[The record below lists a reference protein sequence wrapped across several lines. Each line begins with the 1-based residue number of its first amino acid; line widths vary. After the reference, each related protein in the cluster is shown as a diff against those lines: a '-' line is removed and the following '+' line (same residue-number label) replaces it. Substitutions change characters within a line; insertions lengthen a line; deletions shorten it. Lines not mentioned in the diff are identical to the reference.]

1 MLSAIQI
8 QQHHFFHVEIE
19 SHAKDSAETDEE
31 QYVIEIA
38 CSEPVYHAERDL
50 WHLNLEVRFDAEKD
64 APPVR
69 YRGRLGVHGTFRIH
83 PDFAPDKRVD
93 LVKMNGGSLL
103 LGATREM
110 IVMVTARSA
119 RGPLELATFDARM
132 FLDTGKPSERVA
144 ER

>member
-8 QQHHFFHVEIE
+8 QQHHFFHVEIA

-38 CSEPVYHAERDL
+38 CSEPNHNADRDL
-50 WHLNLEVRFDAEKD
+50 WNLNLEVRFGPEKD
-64 APPVR
+64 GPPVR
-69 YRGRLGVHGTFRIH
+69 YRGRLGVHGIFRIH
-83 PDFAPDKRVD
+83 PDFAPEKRVD

-103 LGATREM
+103 LGAAREM
-110 IVMVTARSA
+110 ILIITSRSA

-132 FLDTGKPSERVA
+132 FLEAGSVPRSAA
-144 ER
+144 ED